1 MAARKTAIGIV
12 GGRSPSPETVQLAY
26 EVGKHV
32 AMNNA
37 ILVSGGLDGTM
48 EAASKGAAE
57 NGGLVMGVLP
67 GDTKEEAN
75 PHVHIP
81 LPTGMGIGRNTLVV
95 RFSDVL
101 IAFPGAFGT
110 LSEMALA
117 LNLEKTVIC
126 LPDSWQLK
134 RIGRIDGAL
143 MKEAFD
149 APQAVGLALNSIRK

>member
-1 MAARKTAIGIV
+1 MATRKTAIGII
-12 GGRSPSPETVQLAY
+12 GGRSPSAETVRLAY

-48 EAASKGAAE
+48 EAASRGAAE
-57 NGGLVMGVLP
+57 NGGTVLGVLP
-67 GDTKEEAN
+67 GEHKEEAN

-117 LNLEKTVIC
+117 LILEKTVVC
-126 LPDSWQLK
+126 FPDSWQLK
-134 RIGRIDGAL
+134 RIGQIDGSL

-149 APQAVGLALNSIRK
+149 AAQAVGLALNSIRK